1 MAIVNSTKPRPRDDR
16 TFRRRGAIAILATLF
31 CYVVAAQDFKAAP
44 EQSGEDR
51 LSPAEE
57 EFAYATK
64 NPTDRVAAFLKIA
77 DRKMETAKRFR
88 KAGSLD
94 EMNMSLSGYGSALQ
108 GALMA
113 VAWGEDVGANM
124 QRQEIAIRKTIRR
137 HSDILNKLEST
148 LPTGPNPAIT
158 QARAALA
165 SAVVAEP
172 LR

>member
-1 MAIVNSTKPRPRDDR
+1 MAIVNSTKPRPRDHR
-16 TFRRRGAIAILATLF
+16 MFRRRGAIAILATLF
-31 CYVVAAQDFKAAP
+31 CYVIPAQDFKAAP
-44 EQSGEDR
+44 EQSIEDR

-77 DRKMETAKRFR
+77 DRKVETAKRFR

-94 EMNMSLSGYGSALQ
+94 DMNMSLCGYGSALQ
-108 GALMA
+108 GAVMA
-113 VAWGEDVGANM
+113 VAWGEDIGTNM

-148 LPTGPNPAIT
+148 LPPGPNPTIL